1 MTFYLERG
9 YIQQTF
15 CGSHCLNFILK
26 GVTLMIYVGI
36 DVAKDKH
43 DCFAM
48 NSDGEI
54 LIENLTFQN
63 NTDGFNLFFNSI
75 SQFNESFENIKVG
88 LEATG
93 HYSNNVLNFLTSKGF
108 NVFVINP
115 LQTNLYRKG
124 QSLRKTK
131 TDKLDARFIATMLIT
146 ENFKPY
152 SNLSY
157 HISELKSLARHRF
170 RLVEERSKFK
180 VSLSRLV
187 TIVFP
192 ELEKIVWSISQT
204 SVLYLLLN
212 LPSSKDI
219 AECNLKHL
227 STLLQKYS
235 CGKYGKDK
243 AMEIRELA
251 KKSIG
256 TYSSSL
262 CFELKQIIQTILFLQ
277 SQIDEI
283 DKELKKIIDELDSP
297 IMSIPGISYV
307 TAAFILAEI
316 GDINDFESPAKL
328 QAFAGLDPSTYQ
340 SGKFNATH
348 STMVKRG
355 SKYLRWALLTA
366 TRLVCMRDKNFN
378 DYKKKKL
385 AEGKHYFVALS
396 HTSKKL
402 IRLIFYLLKTN
413 QTYQFQKVA

>member
-1 MTFYLERG
+1 
-9 YIQQTF
+9 
-15 CGSHCLNFILK
+15 
-26 GVTLMIYVGI
+26 MIYVGI
-36 DVAKDKH
+36 DIAKDKH
-43 DCFAM
+43 DCFAI

-54 LIENLTFQN
+54 LIENFSFKN
-63 NTDGFNLFFNSI
+63 NLDGFNLFFNSI
-75 SQFNESFENIKVG
+75 SNFNESFKNIKVG

-93 HYSNNVLNFLTSKGF
+93 HYSNNILNFLTSKGF
-108 NVFVINP
+108 NVYVINP

-146 ENFKPY
+146 DNLKPY

-157 HISELKSLARHRF
+157 HISELKSLVRHRF
-170 RLVEERSKFK
+170 RLIEERSKFK
-180 VSLSRLV
+180 VSLSRLI

-192 ELEKIVWSISQT
+192 ELEKIVWSISQN
-204 SVLYLLLN
+204 SILYLLN
-212 LPSSKDI
+212 ELPSTKDI
-219 AECNLKHL
+219 SSCNLKHL
-227 STLLQKYS
+227 TTLLEKYS
-235 CGKYGKDK
+235 KGKYSRDK
-243 AMEIRELA
+243 AIEIRDLA
-251 KKSIG
+251 KVSIG
-256 TYSSSL
+256 TNSPSIS
-262 CFELKQIIQTILFLQ
+262 FELRQVIQTILFLQ

-283 DKELKKIIDELDSP
+283 DKELKKSLDELNSP

-316 GDINDFESPAKL
+316 GDINNFDSPSKL

-340 SGKFNATH
+340 SGKFTATH

-366 TRLVCMRDKNFN
+366 TRLVCMRDKTFN
-378 DYKKKKL
+378 DYKNQKL

-402 IRLIFYLLKTN
+402 IRVIFYLLKTN

>member
-1 MTFYLERG
+1 
-9 YIQQTF
+9 
-15 CGSHCLNFILK
+15 
-26 GVTLMIYVGI
+26 MIYVGI

-43 DCFAM
+43 DCFAI

-54 LIENLTFQN
+54 LIENFSFKN
-63 NTDGFNLFFNSI
+63 NLDGFNLLFNSI
-75 SQFNESFENIKVG
+75 SNFNESFKNIKVG

-93 HYSNNVLNFLTSKGF
+93 HYSNNILNFLTSKGF
-108 NVFVINP
+108 NVYVINP

-146 ENFKPY
+146 DNLKPY

-157 HISELKSLARHRF
+157 HISELKSLVRHRF
-170 RLVEERSKFK
+170 RLIEERSKFK
-180 VSLSRLV
+180 VSLSRLI

-192 ELEKIVWSISQT
+192 ELEKIVWSISQN
-204 SVLYLLLN
+204 SILYLLN
-212 LPSSKDI
+212 EIPSTKDI
-219 AECNLKHL
+219 SSCNLKHL
-227 STLLQKYS
+227 TTLLEKYS
-235 CGKYGKDK
+235 KGKYSRDK
-243 AMEIRELA
+243 AIEIRDLA
-251 KKSIG
+251 KVSIG
-256 TYSSSL
+256 TNSPSIS
-262 CFELKQIIQTILFLQ
+262 FELRQVIQTILFLQ
-277 SQIDEI
+277 FQIDEI
-283 DKELKKIIDELDSP
+283 DKELKKTLDELNSP

-316 GDINDFESPAKL
+316 GDINNFDSPSKL

-340 SGKFNATH
+340 SGKFTATH

-366 TRLVCMRDKNFN
+366 TRLVCMRDKTFN
-378 DYKKKKL
+378 DYKNQKL

-402 IRLIFYLLKTN
+402 IRVIFYLLKTN
-413 QTYQFQKVA
+413 QTYQLQKVA

>member
-1 MTFYLERG
+1 
-9 YIQQTF
+9 
-15 CGSHCLNFILK
+15 
-26 GVTLMIYVGI
+26 MIYVGI

-54 LIENLTFQN
+54 LIENFTFKN
-63 NTDGFNLFFNSI
+63 NLDGFNLFFNLI
-75 SQFNESFENIKVG
+75 SNFNESFKNIKVG

-93 HYSNNVLNFLTSKGF
+93 HYSNNILNFLTSKGF
-108 NVFVINP
+108 NIYVINP

-131 TDKLDARFIATMLIT
+131 TDKLDARFIATMLISD
-146 ENFKPY
+146 NLKPY

-157 HISELKSLARHRF
+157 HISELKSLVRHRF

-180 VSLSRLV
+180 VSLSRLI

-192 ELEKIVWSISQT
+192 ELEKIVWSISQN
-204 SVLYLLLN
+204 SVLYLLN
-212 LPSSKDI
+212 ELPSTKDI
-219 AECNLKHL
+219 STCNLKHL
-227 STLLQKYS
+227 TTLLEKYS
-235 CGKYGKDK
+235 KGKYRRDK
-243 AMEIRELA
+243 AVEIRDLA
-251 KKSIG
+251 RVSIG
-256 TYSSSL
+256 TNSPSIS
-262 CFELKQIIQTILFLQ
+262 FELRQVIQTILFLQ

-283 DKELKKIIDELDSP
+283 DKELKKLIDELNSP

-316 GDINDFESPAKL
+316 GDINNFDSPSKL

-340 SGKFNATH
+340 SGKFTATH

-366 TRLVCMRDKNFN
+366 TRLVCMRDKTFN
-378 DYKKKKL
+378 DYKNQKL

-402 IRLIFYLLKTN
+402 IRVIFYLLKTN
-413 QTYQFQKVA
+413 HSYQLQKVA

>member
-1 MTFYLERG
+1 
-9 YIQQTF
+9 
-15 CGSHCLNFILK
+15 
-26 GVTLMIYVGI
+26 MIYVGI

-43 DCFAM
+43 DCFAI

-54 LIENLTFQN
+54 LIENFSFKN
-63 NTDGFNLFFNSI
+63 NLDGFNLFFNSI
-75 SQFNESFENIKVG
+75 SNFNESFKNIKVG

-93 HYSNNVLNFLTSKGF
+93 HYSNNILNFLTSKGF
-108 NVFVINP
+108 NVYVINP

-146 ENFKPY
+146 DNLKPY

-157 HISELKSLARHRF
+157 HISELKSLVRHRF
-170 RLVEERSKFK
+170 RLIEERSKFK
-180 VSLSRLV
+180 VSLSRLI

-192 ELEKIVWSISQT
+192 ELEKIVWSISQN
-204 SVLYLLLN
+204 SILYLLN
-212 LPSSKDI
+212 EIPSTKDI
-219 AECNLKHL
+219 SSCNLKHL
-227 STLLQKYS
+227 TTLLEKYS
-235 CGKYGKDK
+235 KGKYSRDK
-243 AMEIRELA
+243 AIEIRDLA
-251 KKSIG
+251 KVSIG
-256 TYSSSL
+256 TNSPSIS
-262 CFELKQIIQTILFLQ
+262 FELRQVIQTILFLQ
-277 SQIDEI
+277 FQIDEI
-283 DKELKKIIDELDSP
+283 DKELKKSLDELNSP

-316 GDINDFESPAKL
+316 GDINNFDSPSKL

-340 SGKFNATH
+340 SGKFTATH

-366 TRLVCMRDKNFN
+366 TRLVCMRDKTFN
-378 DYKKKKL
+378 DYKNQKL

-402 IRLIFYLLKTN
+402 IRVIFYLLKTN
-413 QTYQFQKVA
+413 QTYQLQKVA

>member
-1 MTFYLERG
+1 
-9 YIQQTF
+9 
-15 CGSHCLNFILK
+15 
-26 GVTLMIYVGI
+26 MIYVGI

-54 LIENLTFQN
+54 LIENFSFQN
-63 NTDGFNLFFNSI
+63 NSDGFNLFFHSI
-75 SQFNESFENIKVG
+75 SQFNESSENIKVG

-93 HYSNNVLNFLTSKGF
+93 HYSNNILNFLTSKGF

-115 LQTNLYRKG
+115 LQTNLFRKG

-146 ENFKPY
+146 DNLKPY

-157 HISELKSLARHRF
+157 HISELKSLVRHRF

-192 ELEKIVWSISQT
+192 ELEKIVWSISQN
-204 SVLYLLLN
+204 SVLYLLYE
-212 LPSSKDI
+212 LPSVKDI
-219 AECNLKHL
+219 SECNLKHL
-227 STLLQKYS
+227 TNLLKKHS
-235 CGKYGKDK
+235 CGKYSRDK
-243 AMEIRELA
+243 AIEIRDLA

-256 TYSSSL
+256 THSPSIS
-262 CFELKQIIQTILFLQ
+262 FELRQVIQTILFLQ
-277 SQIDEI
+277 SQVDDI
-283 DKELKKIIDELDSP
+283 DKEFNSP
-297 IMSIPGISYV
+297 ILSIPGISYV
-307 TAAFILAEI
+307 TSAFILAEI
-316 GDINDFESPAKL
+316 GDINNFGSPSKL
-328 QAFAGLDPSTYQ
+328 QAFAGLEPSTYQ
-340 SGKFNATH
+340 SGKFTSTH
-348 STMVKRG
+348 SVMVKRG

-378 DYKKKKL
+378 DYKNQKL

-396 HTSKKL
+396 HTAKKL
-402 IRLIFYLLKTN
+402 IRVIYHLLKTN
-413 QTYQFQKVA
+413 STYELQKVT

>member
-1 MTFYLERG
+1 
-9 YIQQTF
+9 
-15 CGSHCLNFILK
+15 
-26 GVTLMIYVGI
+26 MIYVGI
-36 DVAKDKH
+36 DIAKDKH

-54 LIENLTFQN
+54 LIENFTFKN
-63 NTDGFNLFFNSI
+63 NLDGFNLFFNSI
-75 SQFNESFENIKVG
+75 SNFNESFKNIKVG

-93 HYSNNVLNFLTSKGF
+93 HYSNNILNFLTSKGF
-108 NVFVINP
+108 NVYVINP

-146 ENFKPY
+146 DNLKPY

-157 HISELKSLARHRF
+157 HISELKSLVRHRF

-180 VSLSRLV
+180 VSLSRLI

-192 ELEKIVWSISQT
+192 ELEKIVWSISQN
-204 SVLYLLLN
+204 SILYLLN
-212 LPSSKDI
+212 ELPSTKDI
-219 AECNLKHL
+219 SNCNLKHL
-227 STLLQKYS
+227 TTLLEKYS
-235 CGKYGKDK
+235 KGKYSRDK
-243 AMEIRELA
+243 AVEIRDLA
-251 KKSIG
+251 RVSIG
-256 TYSSSL
+256 TNSPSIS
-262 CFELKQIIQTILFLQ
+262 FELRQVIQTILFLQ

-283 DKELKKIIDELDSP
+283 DKELKKLIDELNSP

-316 GDINDFESPAKL
+316 GDINNFDSPSKL

-340 SGKFNATH
+340 SGKFTATH

-366 TRLVCMRDKNFN
+366 TRLVCMRDKTFN
-378 DYKKKKL
+378 DYKNQKL

-402 IRLIFYLLKTN
+402 IRVIFYLLKTN
-413 QTYQFQKVA
+413 HSYQLQKVA

>member
-1 MTFYLERG
+1 
-9 YIQQTF
+9 
-15 CGSHCLNFILK
+15 
-26 GVTLMIYVGI
+26 MIYVGI

-43 DCFAM
+43 DCFAI

-54 LIENLTFQN
+54 LIENFSFKN
-63 NTDGFNLFFNSI
+63 NLDGFNLFFNSI
-75 SQFNESFENIKVG
+75 SKFNESFKNIKVG

-93 HYSNNVLNFLTSKGF
+93 HYSNNILNFLTSKGF
-108 NVFVINP
+108 NVYVINP

-146 ENFKPY
+146 DNLKPY

-157 HISELKSLARHRF
+157 HISELKSLVRHRF
-170 RLVEERSKFK
+170 RLIEERSKFK
-180 VSLSRLV
+180 VSLSRLI

-192 ELEKIVWSISQT
+192 ELEKIVWSISQN
-204 SVLYLLLN
+204 SILYLLN
-212 LPSSKDI
+212 ELPSTKDI
-219 AECNLKHL
+219 SSCNLKHL
-227 STLLQKYS
+227 TTLLEKYS
-235 CGKYGKDK
+235 KGKYSRDK
-243 AMEIRELA
+243 AIEIRDLA
-251 KKSIG
+251 KVSIG
-256 TYSSSL
+256 TNSPSIS
-262 CFELKQIIQTILFLQ
+262 FELRQVIQTILFLQ

-283 DKELKKIIDELDSP
+283 DKELKKSLDELNSP

-316 GDINDFESPAKL
+316 GDINNFDSPSKL

-340 SGKFNATH
+340 SGKFTATH

-366 TRLVCMRDKNFN
+366 TRLVCMRDKTFN
-378 DYKKKKL
+378 DYKNQKL
-385 AEGKHYFVALS
+385 AEGKHYFVALN

-402 IRLIFYLLKTN
+402 IRVIFYLLKTN
-413 QTYQFQKVA
+413 QTYQLQKVA

>member
-1 MTFYLERG
+1 
-9 YIQQTF
+9 
-15 CGSHCLNFILK
+15 
-26 GVTLMIYVGI
+26 MIYVGI

-43 DCFAM
+43 DCFAI

-54 LIENLTFQN
+54 LIENFSFKN
-63 NTDGFNLFFNSI
+63 NLDGFNLFLNSI
-75 SQFNESFENIKVG
+75 SNFNESFKNIKVG

-93 HYSNNVLNFLTSKGF
+93 HYSNNILNFLTSKGF
-108 NVFVINP
+108 NVYVINP

-146 ENFKPY
+146 DNLKPY

-157 HISELKSLARHRF
+157 HISELKSLVRHRF
-170 RLVEERSKFK
+170 RLIEERSKFK
-180 VSLSRLV
+180 VSLSRLI

-192 ELEKIVWSISQT
+192 ELEKIVWSISQN
-204 SVLYLLLN
+204 SILYLLN
-212 LPSSKDI
+212 ELPSTKDI
-219 AECNLKHL
+219 SSCNLKHL
-227 STLLQKYS
+227 TTLLEKYS
-235 CGKYGKDK
+235 KGKYSRDK
-243 AMEIRELA
+243 AIEIRDLA
-251 KKSIG
+251 KVSIG
-256 TYSSSL
+256 TNSPSIS
-262 CFELKQIIQTILFLQ
+262 FELRQVIQTILFLQ

-283 DKELKKIIDELDSP
+283 DKELKKSLDELNSP

-316 GDINDFESPAKL
+316 GDINNFDSPSKL

-340 SGKFNATH
+340 SGKFTATH

-366 TRLVCMRDKNFN
+366 TRLVCMRDKTFN
-378 DYKKKKL
+378 DYKNQKL

-402 IRLIFYLLKTN
+402 IRVIFYLLKTN
-413 QTYQFQKVA
+413 QTYQLQKVA

>member
-1 MTFYLERG
+1 
-9 YIQQTF
+9 
-15 CGSHCLNFILK
+15 
-26 GVTLMIYVGI
+26 MIYVGI

-54 LIENLTFQN
+54 LIEKMTIQN
-63 NTDGFNLFFNSI
+63 NMDGFISLFNSV
-75 SQFNESFENIKVG
+75 SHFNESLENIKVG

-93 HYSNNVLNFLTSKGF
+93 HYSNNILNFLTSKGF
-108 NVFVINP
+108 NVYVINP

-124 QSLRKTK
+124 LSLRKTK
-131 TDKLDARFIATMLIT
+131 TDKLDARFIATMLISD
-146 ENFKPY
+146 NLKSY

-157 HISELKSLARHRF
+157 HISELKSLVRHRF

-180 VSLSRLV
+180 VSLSRLI

-192 ELEKIVWSISQT
+192 ELEKVVWSISQN
-204 SVLYLLLN
+204 SVLYLLTE
-212 LPSSKDI
+212 LPSSDNI
-219 AECNLKHL
+219 AKCNLKHL
-227 STLLQKYS
+227 TTILEKYS
-235 CGKYGKDK
+235 NGKYSREK
-243 AMEIRELA
+243 AIEIRDLA

-256 TYSSSL
+256 TNSL
-262 CFELKQIIQTILFLQ
+262 SISFELKQVIQTILFLQ
-277 SQIDEI
+277 SQINDI
-283 DKELKKIIDELDSP
+283 DKELKKLIDKLDSP
-297 IMSIPGISYV
+297 IMTIPGISYV

-316 GDINDFESPAKL
+316 VDINNFDSPAKL

-340 SGKFNATH
+340 SGNFTATH

-366 TRLVCMRDKNFN
+366 TRLVCMRDKTFN
-378 DYKKKKL
+378 DYKNQKL

-402 IRLIFYLLKTN
+402 IRVIYFLLKTN
-413 QTYQFQKVA
+413 NSFQLQKVA

>member
-1 MTFYLERG
+1 
-9 YIQQTF
+9 
-15 CGSHCLNFILK
+15 
-26 GVTLMIYVGI
+26 MIYVGI

-54 LIENLTFQN
+54 LIENFTFKN
-63 NTDGFNLFFNSI
+63 NLDGFNLFFNLI
-75 SQFNESFENIKVG
+75 SNFNESFKNIKVG

-93 HYSNNVLNFLTSKGF
+93 HYSNNILNFLTSKGF
-108 NVFVINP
+108 NIYVINP

-131 TDKLDARFIATMLIT
+131 TDKLDARFIATMLISD
-146 ENFKPY
+146 NLKPY

-157 HISELKSLARHRF
+157 HISELKSLVRHRF

-180 VSLSRLV
+180 VSLSRLI

-192 ELEKIVWSISQT
+192 ELEKIVWSISQN
-204 SVLYLLLN
+204 SVLYLLN
-212 LPSSKDI
+212 ELPSTKDI
-219 AECNLKHL
+219 STCNLKHL
-227 STLLQKYS
+227 TTLLEKYS
-235 CGKYGKDK
+235 KGKYSREK
-243 AMEIRELA
+243 AVEIRDLA
-251 KKSIG
+251 KISIG
-256 TYSSSL
+256 TNSPSIS
-262 CFELKQIIQTILFLQ
+262 FELRQVIQTILFLQ
-277 SQIDEI
+277 AQIDEI
-283 DKELKKIIDELDSP
+283 DKELKKLIDELNSP

-316 GDINDFESPAKL
+316 GDINNFDAPSKL

-340 SGKFNATH
+340 SGKFTATH

-366 TRLVCMRDKNFN
+366 TRLVCMRDKTFN
-378 DYKKKKL
+378 DYKNQKL

-402 IRLIFYLLKTN
+402 IRVIFYLLKTN
-413 QTYQFQKVA
+413 HTYQLQKVV